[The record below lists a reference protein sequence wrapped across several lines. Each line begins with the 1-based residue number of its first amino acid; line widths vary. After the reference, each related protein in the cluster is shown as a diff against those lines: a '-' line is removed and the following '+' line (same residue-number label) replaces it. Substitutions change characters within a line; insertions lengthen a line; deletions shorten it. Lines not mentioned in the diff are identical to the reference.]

1 MKNGIIASL
10 NEKIDFETAWLVG
23 SELGFKVK
31 LATAESPEEEE
42 NKLKT
47 ALDNEKTENL
57 LARPPVIVV
66 MGHVDHGKTKLLDAI
81 RRTHVVEGEAGGITQ
96 HIGAYQVERKYQAIT
111 FIDTPGHEAFTA
123 MRSRGAKIAD
133 IAILVVAADDGVKPQ
148 TVEAFRIIKAAKIPF
163 VVAINKIDKPEANI
177 DKTKQELSSQLSII
191 PEDWGGKTVCAPV
204 SALKTTGISELLDLV
219 LLVAETEAEN
229 IKANPASA
237 AIGTI
242 IESHIDRGA
251 GAVATILVQNGTLKC
266 GDALMF
272 NNMNIGKVR
281 GLNNYL
287 GKKIDFA
294 GPATPAQIIGL
305 KTMPQVGDILQ
316 VGKGEKGNL
325 KKYKNRGSMGQ
336 AASGENGD
344 NKDQP
349 AKKINLI
356 IKSDVLGTAE
366 AIEESLEKINS
377 KEISVK
383 IIHNGLGNISDGD
396 LKRAEATNGIIL
408 GFNVKI
414 PPVIEEFAREKN
426 IDIRLYSIIYDLIND
441 IKKEMDKI
449 IEPTIE
455 RNLIGSIK
463 VLAIF
468 RTDKE
473 EQIIGGKVFEGRA
486 EPSTSVEVM
495 RNDEFIVDGKITRLQ
510 AGKQDIN
517 IAEKGE
523 ECGLQITAKPMV
535 KEGDII
541 KIFKEERIIKKSK
554 PL

>member
-1 MKNGIIASL
+1 
-10 NEKIDFETAWLVG
+10 
-23 SELGFKVK
+23 
-31 LATAESPEEEE
+31 
-42 NKLKT
+42 
-47 ALDNEKTENL
+47 
-57 LARPPVIVV
+57 
-66 MGHVDHGKTKLLDAI
+66 
-81 RRTHVVEGEAGGITQ
+81 
-96 HIGAYQVERKYQAIT
+96 
-111 FIDTPGHEAFTA
+111 